1 MANAIRLV
9 KGPDILFIIPNIV
22 ASQLDMSFTSSAC
35 MLRAIP
41 LINIEFAKEISVKA
55 SSVFI
60 EVAVPLSINENN
72 SISAL
77 KS

>member
-1 MANAIRLV
+1 
-9 KGPDILFIIPNIV
+9 
-22 ASQLDMSFTSSAC
+22 MSFTASAC
-35 MLRAIP
+35 MLREIP
-41 LINIEFAKEISVKA
+41 LINIEFDKEISVKA
-55 SSVFI
+55 LSVFT